1 MEKKK
6 KTIGLSSLLLCLAVL
21 AGCQGQESS
30 PSSSTSTVP
39 PSTPNSSVSSSST
52 PGSSSSSSTPWTPG
66 SDALEDAKQPEVKD
80 PIGARSALNRLN
92 ASQGKPGMPSLGDVN
107 LLVVPVQLS
116 DQEDISEVFDDQLL
130 KNLDGT
136 FFGEGADFP
145 SVKEFYEESSGYSLH
160 LDGVTTPVVEIEE
173 TLDDAIATIG
183 SKGMAGFLSGV
194 TSEVYDY
201 LFVDETR
208 TYDPADFD
216 SDDDGK
222 IDGIVLVNPMLS
234 LLVYQMFG
242 ISSTGDT
249 SYDALLSDA
258 SLFEDSLSAPVN
270 SVSWTSVF
278 ASLYYSIIHYGLE
291 QIPLIPDSHF
301 YINFVGAMMGLD
313 SYYDFTGNSTTGTY
327 RAPLAMTDRMDGY
340 IGDHNP
346 FSKYQLGW
354 LSPSVYTPENV
365 PAEGVDVTVSA
376 ESPIVLSYADDGLY
390 GEYLLVDLYTPT
402 GLNQADAK
410 EPYIYGRSTFSKAGI
425 RVYEVNS
432 TLARGRENQYVP
444 YVGEPDYE
452 ATYLSANGSQQK
464 YSYAYRH
471 SNSSVNPLSEYGIM
485 DKEPLLSLLSKKGM
499 NRHITDFNVS
509 LSDDDLF
516 HAGDAFDQ
524 GDVPGFYKDFAFD
537 SGTALGITFTVKS
550 IDEAS
555 GSAVLTL
562 RRAN

>member
-1 MEKKK
+1 MNTTNAYSN
-6 KTIGLSSLLLCLAVL
+6 KTGKLLVAVL
-21 AGCQGQESS
+21 AMTMIVAGAAVMF
-30 PSSSTSTVP
+30 SSSEANADDIPGLTQTTVDSWGEEYVATGNITLGGNVDLGNKTLDMGKFTLNTNGFNITGGTIKGTTAGNLNSGCMVQLKPGTAGASSITNTVFVSEATDNHLPGAAIIIFDNVEATITGCTFTVEGETNYTNFGAVQVNNYNNGNAETST
-39 PSTPNSSVSSSST
+39 TFTDCNFGDGIIT
-52 PGSSSSSSTPWTPG
+52 YNPGQG
-66 SDALEDAKQPEVKD
+66 REA
-80 PIGARSALNRLN
+80 GAPVEFNNCGAIILNFIYN
-92 ASQGKPGMPSLGDVN
+92 VT
-107 LLVVPVQLS
+107 
-116 DQEDISEVFDDQLL
+116 
-130 KNLDGT
+130 LDGKNIIINS
-136 FFGEGADFP
+136 P
-145 SVKEFYEESSGYSLH
+145 
-160 LDGVTTPVVEIEE
+160 TTVSQ
-173 TLDDAIATIG
+173 TI
-183 SKGMAGFLSGV
+183 
-194 TSEVYDY
+194 
-201 LFVDETR
+201 
-208 TYDPADFD
+208 
-216 SDDDGK
+216 
-222 IDGIVLVNPMLS
+222 
-234 LLVYQMFG
+234 
-242 ISSTGDT
+242 
-249 SYDALLSDA
+249 
-258 SLFEDSLSAPVN
+258 
-270 SVSWTSVF
+270 
-278 ASLYYSIIHYGLE
+278 
-291 QIPLIPDSHF
+291 
-301 YINFVGAMMGLD
+301 
-313 SYYDFTGNSTTGTY
+313 
-327 RAPLAMTDRMDGY
+327 
-340 IGDHNP
+340 
-346 FSKYQLGW
+346 LGW
-354 LSPSVYTPENV
+354 SASTANTDKY
-365 PAEGVDVTVSA
+365 GGSVDVTVSA